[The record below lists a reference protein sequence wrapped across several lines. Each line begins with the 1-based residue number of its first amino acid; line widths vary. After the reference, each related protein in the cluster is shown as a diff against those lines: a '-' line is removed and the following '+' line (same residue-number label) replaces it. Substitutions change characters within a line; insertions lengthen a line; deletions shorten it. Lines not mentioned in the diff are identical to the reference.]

1 MLLRADYVLPI
12 TVDPIFKGA
21 VVVQDGVI
29 KDVGVASDIV
39 RHYPKEEV
47 RDLGSAVLMPGLV
60 DLHTHLEN
68 ACLRGVLY
76 DVPYATWSTM
86 KYYEAVKLTEQD
98 WQDSALVGGI
108 QALANGVTT
117 VADVS
122 SNGSALKSALKL
134 GLRSVIYREVGA
146 MDKTRIEHA
155 MNAVDAE
162 ISAWRDEAAGS
173 LVSIGI
179 APAHLFDCHPEVM
192 RRVSAYA
199 TRENIPV
206 AMHLAG
212 SREEEAFVKH
222 GSSLFSV
229 NRAKRGFVEVPPW
242 LPTGVSPVKYAQNW
256 DAFESPNVMVIHGVH
271 VDDDDIKIMKKH
283 DVSVAACPR
292 SNAQLGMG
300 LPPLNEY
307 LRAGIRIGFGTD
319 SPAATD
325 SSDLLTE
332 TRLGMLL
339 TRATSTEF
347 LSSDKALEMATLGA
361 ARALRMDDEIG
372 SLDVGKRADIIAV
385 DLSKTRQAPTDFPAS
400 AVVHGCHGSD
410 VIMTM
415 VDGKILYADGVI
427 ASHTSMEDA
436 YAMIDK
442 IRAKL
447 HEAESREKK

>member
-12 TVDPIFKGA
+12 SSDPIFDGA
-21 VVVQDGVI
+21 VVVQDGII
-29 KDVGVASDIV
+29 KDVGKTNDIV
-39 RHYPKEEV
+39 RRYKDEEV
-47 RDLGSAVLMPGLV
+47 KNLGCSVLLPGLV

-68 ACLRGVLY
+68 ACLRGVIY

-86 KYYEAVKLTEQD
+86 KYYEAVKLSEQD
-98 WQDSALVGGI
+98 WEDSALIGGI

-122 SNGSALKSALKL
+122 SNGSALKSALRL

-146 MDKTRIEHA
+146 MDKPRIDYA
-155 MNAVDAE
+155 MGVADGD
-162 ISAWRDEAAGS
+162 ITKWREEAAGS
-173 LVSIGI
+173 LVSVGI

-199 TRENIPV
+199 AENNIPV

-212 SREEEAFVKH
+212 SREEVAFVKH

-256 DAFESPNVMVIHGVH
+256 DAFEAPNVMVIHGVH
-271 VDDDDIKIMKKH
+271 VNDEDIKIMKKH

-332 TRLGMLL
+332 MRLGMLL

-347 LSSDKALEMATLGA
+347 LSSEKALEMATLGA
-361 ARALRMDDEIG
+361 ARALRMDSEIG
-372 SLDVGKRADIIAV
+372 SLEAGKRADIIAV
-385 DLSKTRQAPTDFPAS
+385 DLTQTRQGPTELPTS
-400 AVVHGCHGSD
+400 ALVHGCNGSN
-410 VIMTM
+410 VVMTM
-415 VDGKILYADGVI
+415 VDGKILCDAGVM
-427 ASHTSMEDA
+427 ASHISMDDA
-436 YAMIDK
+436 YALADK
-442 IRAKL
+442 IREKL
-447 HEAESREKK
+447 RD

>member
-12 TVDPIFKGA
+12 TQPPIFDGA
-21 VVVQDGVI
+21 VVVQDGAI
-29 KDVGVASDIV
+29 TDVGATADVM
-39 RHYPKEEV
+39 RHHKGEEV
-47 RDLGSAVLMPGLV
+47 KDLGSAVLMPGLV

-98 WQDSALVGGI
+98 WEDSALIGGI

-122 SNGSALKSALKL
+122 GNGSALKSALKL

-146 MDKTRIEHA
+146 MDKARIEHA
-155 MNAVDAE
+155 MKAVDAE
-162 ISAWRDEAAGS
+162 ITQWREAAAGS

-192 RRVSAYA
+192 RRVSEYA

-212 SREEEAFVKH
+212 SREEVAFVKH

-256 DAFESPNVMVIHGVH
+256 DAFEAPNVMVIHGVH
-271 VDDDDIKIMKKH
+271 VSDEDIKIMKKH

-307 LRAGIRIGFGTD
+307 LRANIRIGFGTD

-332 TRLGMLL
+332 MRLGMLL

-347 LSSDKALEMATLGA
+347 LSSEKAIEMATLGA
-361 ARALRMDDEIG
+361 ARALRKDGEIG

-385 DLSKTRQAPTDFPAS
+385 DLSNTHQAPTEFPAS

-415 VDGKILYADGVI
+415 VDGKILCDAGVM
-427 ASHTSMEDA
+427 ASHISKDDA
-436 YAMIDK
+436 YAMADK
-442 IRAKL
+442 IREKL
-447 HEAESREKK
+447 HDE